1 MKSLKRLTL
10 VDFDLSDTTKM
21 IDKLP
26 EVTSLTIASEKP
38 ILENFRNDT
47 QITKNDKYN
56 IINVPQFVRVINH
69 QFPKLELIT
78 MFGQV
83 FEHSVVKQKLIDW
96 MPEKT
101 FQLHFCEYKTKRYCR
116 KWFDE

>member
-10 VDFDLSDTTKM
+10 VNFDLSDTTKM
-21 IDKLP
+21 IDELP

-78 MFGQV
+78 MFGKV

-101 FQLHFCEYKTKRYCR
+101 FQLHFCEY
-116 KWFDE
+116 